1 MRRGSIVGPIILIL
15 VGLLFLANNLRPDV
29 PMLEFLGQYWPF
41 LLIGWGLVR
50 LVEILIWAVRGKP
63 LPTKGVSGGEWVLV
77 VFLTLV
83 GSGLYAFHSRVG
95 WWGPARFRMHGIE
108 MFGEAFDY
116 TIDEQKITAG
126 KTPRIILENL
136 RGNVRITGSDTSE
149 VRVNGRKTVRSMTRE
164 VADKVNAST
173 ALEVVQQ
180 AEAIVVKTNQNR
192 AQDERYVTAD
202 LEITAPAGASVQVR
216 GRDGDY
222 DINDLQGNVEIDS
235 DRAGVRVQNLG
246 GSLRVNVRRSDM
258 IRAQGV
264 KGGVDLQ
271 GRGNDVELEGVQGQ
285 VTIDGAW
292 GGELHFRDIAKP
304 LRFQG
309 VQAELQVQRVNGE
322 LRLGRGFFNGE
333 SVTGPIVLRGHNRGC
348 CDVHLSD
355 FSSSLD
361 LTLQRGDVDL
371 QPALPLSKMDIEV
384 RNGNVNLAIPRSA
397 KFNLKARVDKGEVQN
412 DYGDPLRATNENRG
426 GSLTGSVG
434 EGPAIAITNDRGTI
448 SVRKSDEAPPPA
460 PLTPQAPKPP
470 IRPTTT
476 EIN

>member
-50 LVEILIWAVRGKP
+50 LVEILIWAFRGKP
-63 LPTKGVSGGEWVLV
+63 LPAKGVSGGEWVLV
-77 VFLTLV
+77 VFLTIV
-83 GSGLYAFHSRVG
+83 GSGLYAFHSRMG
-95 WWGPARFRMHGIE
+95 WWGPSRFRMHGIE

-116 TIDEQKITAG
+116 TIDEQKVTAG

-136 RGNVRITGSDTSE
+136 RGNVRITGGDTTE

-164 VADKVNAST
+164 EADRVNNST
-173 ALEVVQQ
+173 TLEVLQQ
-180 AEAIVVKTNQNR
+180 ADSILVRTNQNR

-202 LEITAPAGASVQVR
+202 LEIMAPAGASLQAR
-216 GRDGDY
+216 TRDGDY

-235 DRAGVRVQNLG
+235 DRSGVRVQNLG
-246 GSLRVNVRRSDM
+246 GSLHVNVRRSDM

-264 KGGVDLQ
+264 KGTVDLQ
-271 GRGNDVELEGVQGQ
+271 GRGNDVELESVQGQ
-285 VTIDGAW
+285 VTIDGSW

-309 VQAELQVQRVNGE
+309 MQAELQVQRVNGE
-322 LRLGRGFFNGE
+322 MRLGRGFFNGE
-333 SVTGPIVLRGHNRGC
+333 SVTGPIVLRGHNKGC

-355 FSSSLD
+355 YNSSLD

-371 QPALPLSKMDIEV
+371 RPALPLSKTDIDV
-384 RNGNVNLAIPRSA
+384 RSGNVDLAIPRGA
-397 KFNLKARVDKGEVQN
+397 KFTLKARVDKGDIEN
-412 DYGDPLRATNENRG
+412 DYGDTLRQTSESRGAT
-426 GSLTGSVG
+426 LVG
-434 EGPAIAITNDRGTI
+434 AVGDGPAVSITSERGTVT
-448 SVRKSDEAPPPA
+448 VRKSEGAPPSS
-460 PLTPQAPKPP
+460 PLTPQPPTAPVKPAKA
-470 IRPTTT
+470 